1 MNQQLIQTYIQ
12 AYKNKFASISKI
24 ELYKWQAVKQFQDNW
39 DIDAED
45 FHGMAKTALSKVKN
59 LMDAGKYF
67 PKRMLLRNAE
77 VAPEEVRQLFKELFY
92 EDEDE
97 NIGIVERI
105 TTFQEKFK
113 ALSTE
118 NFNEKNH
125 YQDHRA
131 IIVYLTL
138 KYPNGHF
145 FYKFGMFNGFAAK
158 IDYTYKPVKGHI
170 ENVNHF
176 ERLCENVK
184 YLISQ
189 DQELLRLHNN
199 RLTEDCYIDE
209 SLNILT
215 QDFIYAVV
223 EHLDTKVINP
233 VVIEIENPIQRILS
247 SAVSV
252 TTSNVSFNVSIINH
266 IQNSKENK
274 RIGDLGELFVMQLER
289 GKLINANKP
298 KLAKKVAHH
307 AIDKGD
313 GLGYDVLSFDEKG
326 NEMFIEV
333 KSTKGSKNTP
343 FYITRNELERSK
355 QEQEKY
361 FIYRIYNFNDELI
374 KGDVLVM
381 QGDVSDLCI
390 EAVNYKVKMLQ
401 IE

>member
-1 MNQQLIQTYIQ
+1 
-12 AYKNKFASISKI
+12 
-24 ELYKWQAVKQFQDNW
+24 
-39 DIDAED
+39 
-45 FHGMAKTALSKVKN
+45 
-59 LMDAGKYF
+59 
-67 PKRMLLRNAE
+67 
-77 VAPEEVRQLFKELFY
+77 
-92 EDEDE
+92 
-97 NIGIVERI
+97 
-105 TTFQEKFK
+105 
-113 ALSTE
+113 
-118 NFNEKNH
+118 
-125 YQDHRA
+125 
-131 IIVYLTL
+131 
-138 KYPNGHF
+138 
-145 FYKFGMFNGFAAK
+145 MFNGFAAK